1 MAEVRLTRRHTHHT
15 NFIQSVT
22 KAEEGE
28 RQGGWE
34 DENESK
40 REIESKRDSVDLLLC
55 LCDFC
60 SLSFAHTHLP
70 SCPRARLLTHPIYPH
85 SPYTF
90 THGRTRCCGT

>member
-60 SLSFAHTHLP
+60 SLSFTHTHTSPPAHVL
-70 SCPRARLLTHPIYPH
+70 SCILTRSIYL
-85 SPYTF
+85 
-90 THGRTRCCGT
+90 CV